1 MEPATGKLTTPVL
14 LWAYSQGWFPM
25 ANPHTREIEWY
36 SPDPRAVFPLD
47 AFHIPKSLGR
57 LVRSARFDIRSDTSF
72 EEVMRACAAP
82 RSDDPLGWIDD
93 RMLDGYVRLH
103 RVGHAHTIEAWHEG
117 KLVGGLYGVH
127 VGGAFFGES
136 MFTRPDLGGS
146 NASKICLV
154 HLVRWLR
161 RRGFVLLDTQFHTEH
176 LAQFGCLEIP
186 RSEYMKRLRS
196 AIGLKA
202 SWGIFDARA
211 TCADE
216 SDEVA

>member
-1 MEPATGKLTTPVL
+1 MEPEAVKLNTPVL

-25 ANPHTREIEWY
+25 ANPHTGEIEWY
-36 SPDPRAVFPLD
+36 SPDPRAIFPLE
-47 AFHIPKSLGR
+47 AFHIPRSLGR
-57 LVRSARFDIRSDTSF
+57 LVRGGRFDIRCDTSF

-82 RSDDPLGWIDD
+82 RSDDPQGWID
-93 RMLDGYVRLH
+93 
-103 RVGHAHTIEAWHEG
+103 AHSLEAWHEG

-161 RRGFVLLDTQFHTEH
+161 RRGFALLDTQFHTEH
-176 LAQFGCLEIP
+176 LAQFGCVEIP
-186 RSEYMKRLRS
+186 RGEYMQRLRQ
-196 AIGLKA
+196 ATGLKI
-202 SWGIFDARA
+202 SWGIFDPRA
-211 TCADE
+211 TRLDV
-216 SDEVA
+216 SDEVDA